1 MPQFGASLTVISY
14 APRVISR
21 APNIFIIEFFSL
33 KIDKNFI
40 FGSESKIVAEGN
52 YKNGA

>member
-1 MPQFGASLTVISY
+1 MIINYAPNLISY
-14 APRVISR
+14 
-21 APNIFIIEFFSL
+21 APNIFIMQTTDRNFFHK